1 MDGERLFAQGLAAH
15 ARVTAGTAETLQGPF
30 ADLVAAASDTLDRA
44 GKLLLFGNG
53 GSAADAQ
60 HLAAEL
66 VGRFR
71 HERPALPALA
81 LTTDSS
87 VLTALGNDLGFG
99 QVFARQVQALGRPGD
114 LALGL
119 STSGRSANV
128 VAGLQV
134 ARDRGLRT
142 AALTGADGG
151 DLAGLADTLLC
162 VPSSDTARIQEMHI
176 LLGHLLC
183 EALEKAEF
191 RPR

>member
-15 ARVTAGTAETLQGPF
+15 ARVTARTAETLQGPF
-30 ADLVAAASDTLDRA
+30 ADLVAAAADTLDRA